1 METKKLRRPKFSAQ
15 SIESESSLTKTNQ
28 FTYVE
33 RATQTYNKYQKD
45 RDIQTEPPKKIEF
58 KANLSQWIIYDKYM
72 AFEESKDKAEEID
85 NRTDN
90 IVTKPRRRR
99 FLDPKGHNERELTEA
114 KMIRCGKI
122 LERMVNQNNFDE
134 IAIGKVSF
142 LLDSF
147 DFYLCA
153 DYYFYEDVADEQR
166 EEGTL
171 LPLWTF
177 SHKKAEAMEVTAL
190 CWNSRYKDL
199 FAAGFGSCKLR
210 FYLYL

>member
-166 EEGTL
+166 EGGTL
-171 LPLWTF
+171 PTIGKIPYFIFLL
-177 SHKKAEAMEVTAL
+177 
-190 CWNSRYKDL
+190 
-199 FAAGFGSCKLR
+199 
-210 FYLYL
+210 

>member
-45 RDIQTEPPKKIEF
+45 REIQTEPPKKIEF

-72 AFEESKDKAEEID
+72 AFEESKDKAEEIE

-99 FLDPKGHNERELTEA
+99 FLEPKEHNARELMQA

-134 IAIGKVSF
+134 IAIGNEFNWNILTFICVQIITSTRMSRMSKGRRGPFF
-142 LLDSF
+142 LCGPFLIRR
-147 DFYLCA
+147 
-153 DYYFYEDVADEQR
+153 QR
-166 EEGTL
+166 QWRSLHCVGIVDTK
-171 LPLWTF
+171 TF
-177 SHKKAEAMEVTAL
+177 SQLVLDHV
-190 CWNSRYKDL
+190 S
-199 FAAGFGSCKLR
+199 
-210 FYLYL
+210 